1 MVEPKKFEIVREED
15 DLVATRDTPSDSA
28 GVGLAT
34 DLLVLSLKALSK
46 RSLIAISNLFC
57 LLTVGSVFVLFYNIP
72 NPSVLQIINLTIYSL
87 FVLAA
92 NAIVRRM

>member
-1 MVEPKKFEIVREED
+1 MVEPKRQFE
-15 DLVATRDTPSDSA
+15 LVQEPDPDETAQQAPESSA
-28 GVGLAT
+28 GL
-34 DLLVLSLKALSK
+34 DILLLSLQALSK
-46 RSLIAISNLFC
+46 RTVVALSNLFC

-72 NPSVLQIINLTIYSL
+72 TPDIYQIVALTIYAL

>member
-1 MVEPKKFEIVREED
+1 MAEPKRAFELVQED
-15 DLVATRDTPSDSA
+15 DPAETQPKSDSA
-28 GVGLAT
+28 AAGVST
-34 DLLVLSLKALSK
+34 ELLLISLQALSK
-46 RSLIAISNLFC
+46 RAIIALSNLFC

-72 NPSVLQIINLTIYSL
+72 KPDAYQIVALTIYAV

>member
-1 MVEPKKFEIVREED
+1 MAERKFELVEEAD
-15 DLVATRDTPSDSA
+15 PDVPATHPAVGTSDR
-28 GVGLAT
+28 AT
-34 DLLVLSLKALSK
+34 DLLLLSLQALSK
-46 RSLIAISNLFC
+46 RTLIALSNLFC

-72 NPSVLQIINLTIYSL
+72 NPSVLQIVSLTIYAI